1 MVETKGGAD
10 HAEKGTQLFDTVR
23 EALADIPQKRLAGLV
38 LVTDG
43 QVHDVPA
50 AARELGITAP
60 VHLAM
65 TGDPDGKDR
74 RIVVTQSPT
83 FGLVGKSV
91 DVTFQVDDLGS
102 PAQGVAKVTI
112 RRDGSQIADI
122 DAVIGKPQSVPLD
135 IVHGGQTVFEIE
147 VQKSNQELT
156 LVNNAAVFAVNGVRD
171 RLKVLL
177 ISGEPYPGERT
188 WRNLL
193 KSDPSVELI
202 HFTILRPP
210 NKQDA
215 TPINELALIAFPVDE
230 LFDIKLREFDLIIF
244 DRFQHLGILPDEYFQ
259 HIVEYV
265 KEGGAVFELAGPSSA
280 GQFSLYRTPL
290 EQIFAA
296 QPTGEIRTQGFQ
308 PQVTPVGLRHPV
320 TADLLPPGQDK
331 PSWGRWFR
339 EMPASS
345 ARGVTVMSGVDG
357 LPLLILDRVGKGRV
371 AQLFS
376 DQLWMWSKGFE
387 GGGPHAEL
395 IRRIGH
401 WLMQEPDL
409 EEEDLRATVIDGR
422 LEIRRQS
429 LTTRTE
435 EVTVTRPDGTTETVK
450 LRDDGRGRATG
461 SIAAAEQGLYKV
473 TDGSAPGLR
482 RLRRAQFQGMVR
494 PARHR
499 EPAAAADRRDQG
511 RRAGGQRRRP
521 ADLAPRADRRRDGRR
536 RLVRPAPERRLHR
549 DRRHQHAAAARL
561 GRAAA
566 GAGPGA
572 AGLAAREQVASMLG
586 HTRQAAMTNLAG
598 WATVA
603 TINLRRPAQRTSHD
617 LCNFE
622 SARHRGDAVRD
633 RVLRGLRQLHEAGH
647 GGAAAVRGSVPARHR
662 RHDLLQNAGP
672 GAWPRRVVGSS
683 FNKWRTPARVLRDGE
698 RPLLYRRARQHADRR
713 RHRHHANGTPCS
725 SFSWWRWS
733 GARRSAVAH
742 RIHCDRLCRSPS
754 GRPADASGLSSAA
767 LLAFASAFGVALR
780 DVIGRG
786 IPSTIPALVVTFS
799 TVVIVMI
806 GAGIMMLLTD
816 EFVMPSPRHALYL
829 LAAGLLVTI
838 GHLRHLHGLPAGRA
852 GRDRAVLLQLRRLGG
867 RRRRCGL
874 PRVAEPDRSSRH
886 CGDHGERTWHRSV
899 RSTDLPHACARRA
912 GIGTEPP
919 AGSLHKRPSGRAGCG
934 ATGARPAAPQG
945 GSILSS
951 A

>member
-1 MVETKGGAD
+1 MIRDAYSIALDPLLPWWVIATLVALFVLLVGYALLRRARGAFLRLLAGAALTAILLNPSLVQEQRAYQKDIALAVIDRSPSQGLENRAADADATIARLRETAQNFEDLDLRVVETRGGSD

-74 RIVVTQSPT
+74 RILVTQSPS

-91 DVTFQVDDLGS
+91 EVTFQVDDLGS
-102 PAQGVAKVTI
+102 PAQGVAKVLI
-112 RRDGSQIADI
+112 RRDGEQVADI
-122 DAVIGKPQSVPLD
+122 DAVIGRPQSVPLD

-147 VQKSNQELT
+147 VQKSERELT
-156 LVNNAAVFAVNGVRD
+156 LANNAAVFAVNGVRD

-265 KEGGAVFELAGPSSA
+265 KEGGAVFESAGPSSA

-308 PQVTPVGLRHPV
+308 PQVTPIGLRHPV
-320 TADLLPPGQDK
+320 TADLLPPGEDK
-331 PSWGRWFR
+331 PGWGRWFR
-339 EMPASS
+339 AMPASS
-345 ARGVTVMSGVDG
+345 ARGVTVMSGIDA

-429 LTTRTE
+429 LTSKAE
-435 EVTVTRPDGTTETVK
+435 DVTVTRPDGSTETVK

-473 TDGSAPGLR
+473 ADGDRQA
-482 RLRRAQFQGMVR
+482 F
-494 PARHR
+494 
-499 EPAAAADRRDQG
+499 AASGALNSKEWSD
-511 RRAGGQRRRP
+511 
-521 ADLAPRADRRRDGRR
+521 PRATATLLQPLVDETSGGVQAVSVSGQPTWRRVPFDGTM
-536 RLVRPAPERRLHR
+536 
-549 DRRHQHAAAARL
+549 
-561 GRAAA
+561 A
-566 GAGPGA
+566 G
-572 AGLAAREQVASMLG
+572 S
-586 HTRQAAMTNLAG
+586 G
-598 WATVA
+598 W
-603 TINLRRPAQRTSHD
+603 
-617 LCNFE
+617 F
-622 SARHRGDAVRD
+622 
-633 RVLRGLRQLHEAGH
+633 GLRQ
-647 GGAAAVRGSVPARHR
+647 
-662 RHDLLQNAGP
+662 NADYTVTG
-672 GAWPRRVVGSS
+672 VT
-683 FNKWRTPARVLRDGE
+683 NM
-698 RPLLYRRARQHADRR
+698 PLL
-713 RHRHHANGTPCS
+713 
-725 SFSWWRWS
+725 
-733 GARRSAVAH
+733 
-742 RIHCDRLCRSPS
+742 
-754 GRPADASGLSSAA
+754 PAWAA
-767 LLAFASAFGVALR
+767 LLLAL
-780 DVIGRG
+780 G
-786 IPSTIPALVVTFS
+786 LV
-799 TVVIVMI
+799 
-806 GAGIMMLLTD
+806 
-816 EFVMPSPRHALYL
+816 L
-829 LAAGLLVTI
+829 LAW
-838 GHLRHLHGLPAGRA
+838 
-852 GRDRAVLLQLRRLGG
+852 RR
-867 RRRRCGL
+867 
-874 PRVAEPDRSSRH
+874 ES
-886 CGDHGERTWHRSV
+886 
-899 RSTDLPHACARRA
+899 
-912 GIGTEPP
+912 
-919 AGSLHKRPSGRAGCG
+919 K
-934 ATGARPAAPQG
+934 
-945 GSILSS
+945 
-951 A
+951 

>member
-1 MVETKGGAD
+1 MIRDAYSIALDPLLPWWLIAALVVVFLALVGYALFRRARGALLRLLAGAALTAILLNPSLVEEQRAYQKDIALAVVDRSPSQSLENRAADADATVAKLRETAQKFEDLELRVVETKGGSD
-10 HAEKGTQLFDTVR
+10 YAEKGTQLFDTVR
-23 EALADIPQKRLAGLV
+23 EALADIPQKRLAGVV

-65 TGDPDGKDR
+65 TGDPAGKDR

-102 PAQGVAKVTI
+102 PAQGAAPVTI
-112 RRDGSQIADI
+112 RRDGQQIAAI
-122 DAVIGKPQSVPLD
+122 NAVIGKSQSVPLD

-147 VQKSNQELT
+147 VQKSGQELT
-156 LVNNAAVFAVNGVRD
+156 LANNAAVFAVNGVRD

-193 KSDPSVELI
+193 KSDPSVELV

-265 KEGGAVFELAGPSSA
+265 KEGGAVFESAGPSSA

-345 ARGVTVMSGVDG
+345 SRGVTVMSGVDG

-422 LEIRRQS
+422 LEVRRQS
-429 LTTRTE
+429 LTTKGE
-435 EVTVTRPDGTTETVK
+435 EVTVTRPDGTTATVK

-461 SIAAAEQGLYKV
+461 SIAAVEQGLYKV
-473 TDGSAPGLR
+473 TDG
-482 RLRRAQFQGMVR
+482 
-494 PARHR
+494 
-499 EPAAAADRRDQG
+499 
-511 RRAGGQRRRP
+511 
-521 ADLAPRADRRRDGRR
+521 
-536 RLVRPAPERRLHR
+536 
-549 DRRHQHAAAARL
+549 
-561 GRAAA
+561 
-566 GAGPGA
+566 
-572 AGLAAREQVASMLG
+572 
-586 HTRQAAMTNLAG
+586 TRQAFAASGALNSKEWSDPRATTSLLKPLVDETKGGVQAVSVDGQPTWRRVPFDGAMAG
-598 WATVA
+598 GGW
-603 TINLRRPAQRTSHD
+603 
-617 LCNFE
+617 F
-622 SARHRGDAVRD
+622 
-633 RVLRGLRQLHEAGH
+633 GLRQ
-647 GGAAAVRGSVPARHR
+647 
-662 RHDLLQNAGP
+662 NADYTVTG
-672 GAWPRRVVGSS
+672 VT
-683 FNKWRTPARVLRDGE
+683 NM
-698 RPLLYRRARQHADRR
+698 PLL
-713 RHRHHANGTPCS
+713 
-725 SFSWWRWS
+725 
-733 GARRSAVAH
+733 
-742 RIHCDRLCRSPS
+742 
-754 GRPADASGLSSAA
+754 PAWVA
-767 LLAFASAFGVALR
+767 LLLAL
-780 DVIGRG
+780 G
-786 IPSTIPALVVTFS
+786 LV
-799 TVVIVMI
+799 
-806 GAGIMMLLTD
+806 
-816 EFVMPSPRHALYL
+816 L
-829 LAAGLLVTI
+829 LAW
-838 GHLRHLHGLPAGRA
+838 
-852 GRDRAVLLQLRRLGG
+852 RR
-867 RRRRCGL
+867 
-874 PRVAEPDRSSRH
+874 ES
-886 CGDHGERTWHRSV
+886 
-899 RSTDLPHACARRA
+899 
-912 GIGTEPP
+912 
-919 AGSLHKRPSGRAGCG
+919 K
-934 ATGARPAAPQG
+934 
-945 GSILSS
+945 
-951 A
+951 

>member
-1 MVETKGGAD
+1 MIRDAYSIALDPLLPWWLIAGLVSVFLLLVGYALFRRARGGFLRLLAGAALTAILLNPALVQEQRAYQKDIALAVVDRSPSQGLENRAADADATIAKLRETAQKFEDLELRVVETKGGVD

-23 EALADIPQKRLAGLV
+23 EALADIPQKRLAGV
-38 LVTDG
+38 ALVTDG

-102 PAQGVAKVTI
+102 PALGLARVTI
-112 RRDGSQIADI
+112 RRDGEQIADI
-122 DAVIGKPQSVPLD
+122 DAPVGKPQSLPLD

-147 VQKSNQELT
+147 VQKSDQELT
-156 LVNNAAVFAVNGVRD
+156 LANNAAVFAVNGVRD

-230 LFDIKLREFDLIIF
+230 LFDIKLKEFDLIIF
-244 DRFQHLGILPDEYFQ
+244 DRFQHLGILPDEYFE
-259 HIVEYV
+259 HIVDYV
-265 KEGGAVFELAGPSSA
+265 REGGAVFESAGPSSA
-280 GQFSLYRTPL
+280 GQFSLYQTPL
-290 EQIFAA
+290 QQIFAA
-296 QPTGEIRTQGFQ
+296 QPTGEIRSQGFQ

-331 PSWGRWFR
+331 PTWGRWFR
-339 EMPASS
+339 EMPAST

-429 LTTRTE
+429 LTNRTE
-435 EVTVTRPDGTTETVK
+435 EVTVTRPDGGTETVK

-461 SIAAAEQGLYKV
+461 SIEAAEQGLYKV
-473 TDGSAPGLR
+473 TDG
-482 RLRRAQFQGMVR
+482 
-494 PARHR
+494 
-499 EPAAAADRRDQG
+499 
-511 RRAGGQRRRP
+511 
-521 ADLAPRADRRRDGRR
+521 
-536 RLVRPAPERRLHR
+536 
-549 DRRHQHAAAARL
+549 
-561 GRAAA
+561 
-566 GAGPGA
+566 
-572 AGLAAREQVASMLG
+572 
-586 HTRQAAMTNLAG
+586 TRQAFAASGALNSKEWSDPRATASLLQPLIEETKGGVQAVSIDGQPTWRRVPFDGAMAG
-598 WATVA
+598 GGW
-603 TINLRRPAQRTSHD
+603 
-617 LCNFE
+617 F
-622 SARHRGDAVRD
+622 
-633 RVLRGLRQLHEAGH
+633 GLRQ
-647 GGAAAVRGSVPARHR
+647 
-662 RHDLLQNAGP
+662 NADYTVTG
-672 GAWPRRVVGSS
+672 VT
-683 FNKWRTPARVLRDGE
+683 NM
-698 RPLLYRRARQHADRR
+698 PLL
-713 RHRHHANGTPCS
+713 
-725 SFSWWRWS
+725 
-733 GARRSAVAH
+733 
-742 RIHCDRLCRSPS
+742 
-754 GRPADASGLSSAA
+754 PAWVA
-767 LLAFASAFGVALR
+767 LLLAL
-780 DVIGRG
+780 G
-786 IPSTIPALVVTFS
+786 LV
-799 TVVIVMI
+799 
-806 GAGIMMLLTD
+806 
-816 EFVMPSPRHALYL
+816 L
-829 LAAGLLVTI
+829 LAW
-838 GHLRHLHGLPAGRA
+838 
-852 GRDRAVLLQLRRLGG
+852 RR
-867 RRRRCGL
+867 
-874 PRVAEPDRSSRH
+874 ES
-886 CGDHGERTWHRSV
+886 
-899 RSTDLPHACARRA
+899 
-912 GIGTEPP
+912 
-919 AGSLHKRPSGRAGCG
+919 K
-934 ATGARPAAPQG
+934 
-945 GSILSS
+945 
-951 A
+951 

>member
-1 MVETKGGAD
+1 MIRDAYSIALDPLLPWWLIAGLVFAFLLLVGYALFRRARGALLRLLAGMALTAILLNPSLVEEQRAYQKDIALAVVDRSPSQSLENRAADADATIAKLRETTQKYEDLELRVVETKGGSD

-23 EALADIPQKRLAGLV
+23 EALADIPQKRLAGLA

-65 TGDPDGKDR
+65 TGDPAGKDR

-102 PAQGVAKVTI
+102 PAQGVARVTI
-112 RRDGSQIADI
+112 RRDGEQIVDI
-122 DAVIGKPQSVPLD
+122 DSVIGKPQSLPLD

-147 VQKSNQELT
+147 VQKSGQELT
-156 LVNNAAVFAVNGVRD
+156 LANNAAVFAVNGVRD

-265 KEGGAVFELAGPSSA
+265 REGGAVFESAGPSSA

-429 LTTRTE
+429 LTTKTE
-435 EVTVTRPDGTTETVK
+435 EVTVTRPNGTTETVK

-473 TDGSAPGLR
+473 TDGARQAFAASGALNSKEWSDP
-482 RLRRAQFQGMVR
+482 RATASLLQPLIG
-494 PARHR
+494 
-499 EPAAAADRRDQG
+499 ET
-511 RRAGGQRRRP
+511 AGGVQAVSVDGQPNWRRVP
-521 ADLAPRADRRRDGRR
+521 VDG
-536 RLVRPAPERRLHR
+536 AM
-549 DRRHQHAAAARL
+549 
-561 GRAAA
+561 A
-566 GAGPGA
+566 G
-572 AGLAAREQVASMLG
+572 S
-586 HTRQAAMTNLAG
+586 G
-598 WATVA
+598 W
-603 TINLRRPAQRTSHD
+603 
-617 LCNFE
+617 F
-622 SARHRGDAVRD
+622 
-633 RVLRGLRQLHEAGH
+633 GLRQ
-647 GGAAAVRGSVPARHR
+647 
-662 RHDLLQNAGP
+662 NADYTVTG
-672 GAWPRRVVGSS
+672 VT
-683 FNKWRTPARVLRDGE
+683 NM
-698 RPLLYRRARQHADRR
+698 PLL
-713 RHRHHANGTPCS
+713 
-725 SFSWWRWS
+725 
-733 GARRSAVAH
+733 
-742 RIHCDRLCRSPS
+742 
-754 GRPADASGLSSAA
+754 PAWVA
-767 LLAFASAFGVALR
+767 LLLAL
-780 DVIGRG
+780 G
-786 IPSTIPALVVTFS
+786 LV
-799 TVVIVMI
+799 
-806 GAGIMMLLTD
+806 
-816 EFVMPSPRHALYL
+816 L
-829 LAAGLLVTI
+829 LAW
-838 GHLRHLHGLPAGRA
+838 
-852 GRDRAVLLQLRRLGG
+852 RR
-867 RRRRCGL
+867 
-874 PRVAEPDRSSRH
+874 ES
-886 CGDHGERTWHRSV
+886 
-899 RSTDLPHACARRA
+899 
-912 GIGTEPP
+912 
-919 AGSLHKRPSGRAGCG
+919 K
-934 ATGARPAAPQG
+934 
-945 GSILSS
+945 
-951 A
+951 

>member
-1 MVETKGGAD
+1 MIRDAYSIAFDPLLPWWLVAALATLFVALVGYALVRRARGALLRLLAGAALTAILLNPSLVQEQRAYQKDIGLVVIDRSPSQTLENRTADADAAVAKLRETAKNFEDLDLRVVETKGGVD
-10 HAEKGTQLFDTVR
+10 YAEKGTQLFDTVR
-23 EALADIPQKRLAGLV
+23 EALADIPQKRLAALV

-43 QVHDVPA
+43 QVHDAPA

-60 VHLAM
+60 VHLVM
-65 TGDPDGKDR
+65 TGNPDGKDR

-83 FGLVGKSV
+83 YGLVGKSV

-102 PAQGVAKVTI
+102 PALGVARVTI
-112 RRDGSQIADI
+112 RRDGQRIADI
-122 DAVIGKPQSVPLD
+122 DAPVGKPQSVPLD

-147 VQKSNQELT
+147 VARAEQELT

-171 RLKVLL
+171 RLRVLL

-265 KEGGAVFELAGPSSA
+265 KEGGAVFESAGPSSA

-320 TADLLPPGQDK
+320 TNDLLPPDQDK

-345 ARGVTVMSGVDG
+345 ARGVTVMSGIDG

-376 DQLWMWSKGFE
+376 DQLWLWSKGFE

-422 LEIRRQS
+422 LEVRRQS
-429 LTTRTE
+429 LTTQID
-435 EVTVTRPDGTTETVK
+435 EVEVTRPDGTKEKVK

-473 TDGSAPGLR
+473 TDG
-482 RLRRAQFQGMVR
+482 
-494 PARHR
+494 
-499 EPAAAADRRDQG
+499 
-511 RRAGGQRRRP
+511 
-521 ADLAPRADRRRDGRR
+521 
-536 RLVRPAPERRLHR
+536 
-549 DRRHQHAAAARL
+549 
-561 GRAAA
+561 
-566 GAGPGA
+566 
-572 AGLAAREQVASMLG
+572 
-586 HTRQAAMTNLAG
+586 TRQAFAASGALNSKEWSDPRASASLLQPLVDETAGGVQAVSVNGQPNWRRVPVDGAMAG
-598 WATVA
+598 SNW
-603 TINLRRPAQRTSHD
+603 L
-617 LCNFE
+617 
-622 SARHRGDAVRD
+622 
-633 RVLRGLRQLHEAGH
+633 GLRQ
-647 GGAAAVRGSVPARHR
+647 
-662 RHDLLQNAGP
+662 NADYTVTG
-672 GAWPRRVVGSS
+672 VT
-683 FNKWRTPARVLRDGE
+683 NM
-698 RPLLYRRARQHADRR
+698 PLL
-713 RHRHHANGTPCS
+713 
-725 SFSWWRWS
+725 
-733 GARRSAVAH
+733 
-742 RIHCDRLCRSPS
+742 
-754 GRPADASGLSSAA
+754 PAWAA
-767 LLAFASAFGVALR
+767 LLLAL
-780 DVIGRG
+780 G
-786 IPSTIPALVVTFS
+786 LV
-799 TVVIVMI
+799 
-806 GAGIMMLLTD
+806 
-816 EFVMPSPRHALYL
+816 L
-829 LAAGLLVTI
+829 LAW
-838 GHLRHLHGLPAGRA
+838 
-852 GRDRAVLLQLRRLGG
+852 RR
-867 RRRRCGL
+867 
-874 PRVAEPDRSSRH
+874 ES
-886 CGDHGERTWHRSV
+886 
-899 RSTDLPHACARRA
+899 
-912 GIGTEPP
+912 
-919 AGSLHKRPSGRAGCG
+919 K
-934 ATGARPAAPQG
+934 
-945 GSILSS
+945 
-951 A
+951 